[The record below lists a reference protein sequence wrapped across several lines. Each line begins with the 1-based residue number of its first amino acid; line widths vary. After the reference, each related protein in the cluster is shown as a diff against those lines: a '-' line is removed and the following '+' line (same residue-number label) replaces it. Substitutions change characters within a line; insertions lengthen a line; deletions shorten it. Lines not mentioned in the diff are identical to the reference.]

1 MSDPMAAYIG
11 WRFWRKRKMRFM
23 QHDENTQLVLSEI
36 RKLNGKFDE
45 LSLQVRVDTP
55 WVRFKSQVRYAL
67 HTLQEIPLAA
77 RVFTM
82 MALTAF
88 SVSIFFSMSEEAKK
102 KIRMSALDL
111 LGLAL
116 LCVGY
121 D

>member
-1 MSDPMAAYIG
+1 MTESSD
-11 WRFWRKRKMRFM
+11 
-23 QHDENTQLVLSEI
+23 TQLVLSEI

-55 WVRFKSQVRYAL
+55 WVKFKSHMRYAL
-67 HTLQEIPLAA
+67 HVLQEVPIAA
-77 RVFTM
+77 RVFTVL
-82 MALTAF
+82 ALAAF
-88 SVSIFFSMSEEAKK
+88 SVSLFVNMSDEAKK
-102 KIRMSALDL
+102 KIRMTALDL

>member
-1 MSDPMAAYIG
+1 MTEPIATYVG
-11 WRFWRKRKMRFM
+11 WRVWRKRKMRFM

-67 HTLQEIPLAA
+67 HTVQEIPIAA
-77 RVFTM
+77 RVFVVL
-82 MALTAF
+82 ALAAF
-88 SVSIFFSMSEEAKK
+88 SVSVFFSMSEEAKR